1 MQVTVMDEHY
11 NDSMTVTSIYFLNV
25 EVNSFFIVSY
35 GINFKVLRN
44 IVITRFMSTP
54 ILIVSKWYIL
64 LLKFCVHLSN

>member
-35 GINFKVLRN
+35 GNFKVLRN
-44 IVITRFMSTP
+44 IVVTRFMNTS
-54 ILIVSKWYIL
+54 ILIVSKGIFYY
-64 LLKFCVHLSN
+64 

>member
-1 MQVTVMDEHY
+1 MHEHY

-44 IVITRFMSTP
+44 FVVTRFMSTP
-54 ILIVSKWYIL
+54 ILIVSTWYIL
-64 LLKFCVHLSN
+64 